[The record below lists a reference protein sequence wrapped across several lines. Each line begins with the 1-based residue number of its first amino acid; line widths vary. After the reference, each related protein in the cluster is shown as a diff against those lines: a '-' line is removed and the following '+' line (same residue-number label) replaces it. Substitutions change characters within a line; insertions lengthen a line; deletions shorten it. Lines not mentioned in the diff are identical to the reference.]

1 MLTPIQDYVA
11 PSIVGTRK
19 LGHLLDSSTKVMV
32 MSRTPHSHGHD
43 MEVKLEWKA
52 VIKNERTVFVL

>member
-1 MLTPIQDYVA
+1 MLTLVQDYVA

-19 LGHLLDSSTKVMV
+19 LGNLLDPSTKLMV
-32 MSRTPHSHGHD
+32 MSGTPHSHGRD
-43 MEVKLEWKA
+43 LEVKLEWKA